1 MLLDPLEEQ
10 FHLPATLVQFG
21 NGECR
26 QLCIVGQ
33 KHQFLVAFQIFITDA
48 SQRVRVFVA
57 TVGATQLDGL
67 IADHAGGT
75 IHLARIDSLILGIG
89 FGSQYEETANLVHHV
104 QAREVEIGPV
114 HDIERTDFG
123 EQLIQNVDIMQF
135 AQGSTEL
142 LGTFK
147 PLTPH
152 KQQLY
157 S

>member
-10 FHLPATLVQFG
+10 FYLPTTLVQFG
-21 NGECR
+21 NGERR

-57 TVGATQLDGL
+57 TVGTTQLDGL
-67 IADHAGGT
+67 VADHAGGT
-75 IHLARIDSLILGIG
+75 IHLAGIDSPPLGIG
-89 FGSQYEETANLVHHV
+89 FGSQYEETAGLVHHV

-123 EQLIQNVDIMQF
+123 EQLVQ
-135 AQGSTEL
+135 
-142 LGTFK
+142 
-147 PLTPH
+147 
-152 KQQLY
+152 
-157 S
+157 

>member
-21 NGECR
+21 NGER
-26 QLCIVGQ
+26 QQLRIVGQ

-48 SQRVRVFVA
+48 PQRVRVFVA

-89 FGSQYEETANLVHHV
+89 FGSQYEVTADLVHHV

-135 AQGSTEL
+135 AIGDMDESRDIAA
-142 LGTFK
+142 
-147 PLTPH
+147 
-152 KQQLY
+152 
-157 S
+157 